1 MSSTTIRNLI
11 NSQIDKQLYKSK
23 KDLRNQGSKQVQKV
37 KEKLP
42 NKEELKEKLI
52 SDACQRKAQDKM
64 TKIYDKLIKLLDN
77 LKKIPQKGLDKVKN
91 IDTKLK
97 KIRDKIIPKIEK
109 ILEVIKDVLVPALLI
124 VVIAAEVALAMSSS
138 LAANGTV
145 INFMGEKKRLILGK
159 IKEYAKLTLTIIAA
173 LPAILMAI
181 EKLFSIMEVVMMAI
195 KGLIAVI
202 NKLKDFVV
210 FLFRNY
216 IKKCNTADQTPVS
229 NDGSVNANLLD
240 EQIQASIDKAASGT
254 LTATDTKDIRDK
266 MTTLYNDLLEDLK
279 EDGKTKIIERLIR
292 TEDDLQT
299 SYEEKTVPLP

>member
-299 SYEEKTVPLP
+299 SYEVKTVPLP

>member
-109 ILEVIKDVLVPALLI
+109 ILEIIKDVLVPALLI

-181 EKLFSIMEVVMMAI
+181 AKLFSIMEVVMMAI

-216 IKKCNTADQTPVS
+216 IKKCNIADQTPVS

-299 SYEEKTVPLP
+299 SYEVKTVPLP

>member
-11 NSQIDKQLYKSK
+11 NSQIDKQLYKAK
-23 KDLRNQGSKQVQKV
+23 KDLRNQGTKQVQKV

-42 NKEELKEKLI
+42 SKDELKEKLV
-52 SDACQRKAQDKM
+52 SDSCERKAQDKM

-77 LKKIPQKGLDKVKN
+77 LKKIPQKGLDKVRN
-91 IDTKLK
+91 IDSKLK

-109 ILEVIKDVLVPALLI
+109 ILEVIKNVLVPALLI

-138 LAANGTV
+138 LAANGKV
-145 INFMGEKKRLILGK
+145 IDFMGEKKRLILGK

-173 LPAILMAI
+173 LPAVLMAI
-181 EKLFSIMEVVMMAI
+181 EKLFSIMEVVIMAI
-195 KGLIAVI
+195 QSVIAVI
-202 NKLKDFVV
+202 DKLKDFVV

-216 IKKCNTADQTPVS
+216 IKKCNVADQTPIS

-240 EQIQASIDKAASGT
+240 EQLQSSINKAAAGT

-279 EDGKTKIIERLIR
+279 EDGKTRIIERLIR

-299 SYEEKTVPLP
+299 SYEVKTVPLP

>member
-77 LKKIPQKGLDKVKN
+77 LKKIPQKGLEKVKN

-299 SYEEKTVPLP
+299 SYEVKTVPLP

>member
-11 NSQIDKQLYKSK
+11 NSQIDKQLYTAK

-216 IKKCNTADQTPVS
+216 IKKCNIADQTPVS

-299 SYEEKTVPLP
+299 SYEVKTVPLP

>member
-11 NSQIDKQLYKSK
+11 NSQKDKQLYKSK

-299 SYEEKTVPLP
+299 SYEVKTVPLP